1 MNIPTR
7 DELRGAYRQ
16 GEEASIQLFER
27 LIQKL
32 QVQQDRLKKNSKN
45 SSKPPSSDGFKK
57 HRTKSTRKNGSKKSG
72 GQKGHKGHTLEPS
85 ENPDHTEEHKG
96 DFASVIT
103 LFLNSILKDEPPVI
117 HGDGTQNGDL
127 VFIDDV
133 IDAILSAAAGEER
146 GEINEVVINVG
157 SGKKMSSANL

>member
-7 DELRGAYRQ
+7 NELRAAYRQ

-57 HRTKSTRKNGSKKSG
+57 SG
-72 GQKGHKGHTLEPS
+72 GSKGHKGRVGKEDVFSKLIGLE
-85 ENPDHTEEHKG
+85 
-96 DFASVIT
+96 
-103 LFLNSILKDEPPVI
+103 L
-117 HGDGTQNGDL
+117 
-127 VFIDDV
+127 
-133 IDAILSAAAGEER
+133 
-146 GEINEVVINVG
+146 EVNRCQQ
-157 SGKKMSSANL
+157 